1 MKYYGK
7 EKCRIL
13 RQIRAEIA
21 RQNDIAWV
29 VEECTHKGDCKGT
42 CPRCEAEVRQLE
54 KALER
59 RAALGKT
66 VAVIGIS
73 AGLSLSVVGC
83 ANPLSSIGGKEQVDG
98 LMASPDDTQAATQEV
113 LDGEELAGAML
124 ETSNIEG
131 EIVVPI
137 PGEEAI
143 TDESDFFVDTT
154 HTSDTDE
161 TEELPLGGEPVP
173 DDWEIMGDMPAPE
186 DEDLEGFW

>member
-98 LMASPDDTQAATQEV
+98 LMASPDDTQATTQEV
-113 LDGEELAGAML
+113 LDGEELAGVML

-131 EIVVPI
+131 EMVVPI

-161 TEELPLGGEPVP
+161 SEELPLGGDPVP
-173 DDWEIMGDMPAPE
+173 DDWELMGDMVLPE